1 MSVLEVFCNLGLAAL
16 GVALL
21 YFGAEFLVRGGVSLA
36 LKARVSRLVI
46 GLTLAAFATS
56 SPELVVSIDSALN
69 GSADISLGNVIGSNI
84 CNVALILG
92 LCAVLR
98 PMPFHANLKK
108 FDLPVMMFAVLA
120 LTGFYFLNGGVNRP
134 EGALFFVCILA
145 YTSLN
150 VILSKRQSK
159 REAAVG
165 APENGAESGV
175 DPEVAESMKK
185 PLGIPLAIL
194 AVAGGVAMLVFG
206 AKSFL
211 HAAVA
216 FADAL
221 RINKAITGLTIVAVG
236 TSLPELATSFVA
248 ALKGENDIAIGNIV
262 GSNIFNVFC
271 ILGIVPMISPLK
283 GEDIAWLDFAVMLG
297 VSGALFLFG
306 MFGKRL
312 NRFQGAL
319 LLLAY
324 VAYTAYLVANVK
336 PAAEEPPDAAA
347 PETVREEPAAPR
359 PQSGEEDGVAPGDA
373 ALFSLPMED
382 PLASGTPRGYSIV

>member
-1 MSVLEVFCNLGLAAL
+1 MQTAEKQADFPKKLENAEKPCRLRGRGFPRVPAKMPGGTVYFASERSNTTMPTLDIFRNLGLAVL

-21 YFGAEFLVRGGVSLA
+21 YYGAEFLVRGGVSLA
-36 LKARVSRLVI
+36 LKAHVSRLVI

-56 SPELVVSIDSALN
+56 SPELVVSIDSALR

-98 PMPFHANLKK
+98 PMPFHANLKR

-120 LTGFYFLNGGVNRP
+120 LTGFYFLSHGINRL
-134 EGALFFVCILA
+134 EGAFFCLCILT
-145 YTSLN
+145 YTTLN
-150 VILSKRQSK
+150 VILSRRQ
-159 REAAVG
+159 EAKKAAAAAAG
-165 APENGAESGV
+165 NEAETEAGSGL
-175 DPEVAESMKK
+175 DPEVAESMEK
-185 PLGIPLAIL
+185 PLGVPLAVL
-194 AVAGGVAMLVFG
+194 AVAGGVAMLVLG

-211 HAAVA
+211 ISSVA
-216 FADAL
+216 FADAFG
-221 RINKAITGLTIVAVG
+221 ISKAVTGLTIVAVG

-271 ILGIVPMISPLK
+271 ILGVVPVISPLA
-283 GEDIAWLDFAVMLG
+283 GESIRGLDFIVMLG

-312 NRFQGAL
+312 NRVQGAL
-319 LLLAY
+319 LLASY
-324 VAYTAYLVANVK
+324 IAYTAYLVMRHA
-336 PAAEEPPDAAA
+336 
-347 PETVREEPAAPR
+347 
-359 PQSGEEDGVAPGDA
+359 
-373 ALFSLPMED
+373 
-382 PLASGTPRGYSIV
+382 

>member
-1 MSVLEVFCNLGLAAL
+1 MPTLDIFRNLGLAVL

-21 YFGAEFLVRGGVSLA
+21 YYGAEFLVRGGVSLA
-36 LKARVSRLVI
+36 LKAHVSRLVI

-56 SPELVVSIDSALN
+56 SPELVVSIDSALR

-98 PMPFHANLKK
+98 PMPFHANLKR

-120 LTGFYFLNGGVNRP
+120 LTGFYFLSHGINRL
-134 EGALFFVCILA
+134 EGAFFCLCILT
-145 YTSLN
+145 YTTLN
-150 VILSKRQSK
+150 VILSRRQ
-159 REAAVG
+159 EAKKAAAAAAG
-165 APENGAESGV
+165 NEAETEAGSGL
-175 DPEVAESMKK
+175 DPEVAESMEK
-185 PLGIPLAIL
+185 PLGVPLAVL
-194 AVAGGVAMLVFG
+194 AVAGGVAMLVLG

-211 HAAVA
+211 ISSVA
-216 FADAL
+216 FADAFG
-221 RINKAITGLTIVAVG
+221 ISKAVTGLTIVAVG

-271 ILGIVPMISPLK
+271 ILGVVPVISPLA
-283 GEDIAWLDFAVMLG
+283 GESIRGLDFIVMLG

-312 NRFQGAL
+312 NRVQGAL
-319 LLLAY
+319 LLASY
-324 VAYTAYLVANVK
+324 IAYTAYLVMRHA
-336 PAAEEPPDAAA
+336 
-347 PETVREEPAAPR
+347 
-359 PQSGEEDGVAPGDA
+359 
-373 ALFSLPMED
+373 
-382 PLASGTPRGYSIV
+382 

>member
-1 MSVLEVFCNLGLAAL
+1 MPTLDIFCNLGLAAL

-21 YFGAEFLVRGGVSLA
+21 YYGAEFLVRGGVSLA
-36 LKARVSRLVI
+36 LKAHVSRLVI

-56 SPELVVSIDSALN
+56 SPELVVSIDSAWR

-92 LCAVLR
+92 LCAILH
-98 PMPFHANLKK
+98 PMPFHANLKR
-108 FDLPVMMFAVLA
+108 FDLPVMMFAMLA
-120 LTGFYFLNGGVNRP
+120 LTGFYFLSHGINRW
-134 EGALFFVCILA
+134 EGLFFFVCILA

-150 VILSKRQSK
+150 VILSKKQ
-159 REAAVG
+159 EAKKA
-165 APENGAESGV
+165 ACGAETKESDSGV
-175 DPEVAESMKK
+175 DPEVAESMEK
-185 PLGIPLAIL
+185 PLGVPLALL

-211 HAAVA
+211 ISAVA
-216 FADAL
+216 FANAFG
-221 RINKAITGLTIVAVG
+221 ISEAVTGLTIVAVG

-271 ILGIVPMISPLK
+271 ILGIVPMISPLM
-283 GEDIAWLDFAVMLG
+283 GQTIRGLDFAVMLG

-312 NRFQGAL
+312 NRIQGAL
-319 LLLAY
+319 LLAAY
-324 VAYTAYLVANVK
+324 IAYTAYLVLHHA
-336 PAAEEPPDAAA
+336 
-347 PETVREEPAAPR
+347 
-359 PQSGEEDGVAPGDA
+359 
-373 ALFSLPMED
+373 
-382 PLASGTPRGYSIV
+382 